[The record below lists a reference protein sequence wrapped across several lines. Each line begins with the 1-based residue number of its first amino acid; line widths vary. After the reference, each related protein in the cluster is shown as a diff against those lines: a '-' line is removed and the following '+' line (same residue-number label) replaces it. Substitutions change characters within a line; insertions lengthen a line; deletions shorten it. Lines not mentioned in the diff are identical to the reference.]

1 MILNHP
7 VVYRQTLPAMAV
19 AKLTDIDKEKL
30 VEAEVVG
37 IDEGQ
42 FVSNYERVITRNEIG
57 WSLLLTFWST
67 FLIRLLTYSWYVI

>member
-42 FVSNYERVITRNEIG
+42 FVSYYKCNISLNEIG
-57 WSLLLTFWST
+57 WSSLLTFWST
-67 FLIRLLTYSWYVI
+67 FLIRLLTYSCYVI